1 MDNLRVTIDYEDE
14 NPWALDEDKALAVIH
29 QVVGAQKVLI
39 QGLKLSQVDRNVVI
53 DFRLVFPETNFN
65 KEKV

>member
-1 MDNLRVTIDYEDE
+1 MDNLRVTIGYEDE

-39 QGLKLSQVDRNVVI
+39 QGLSISQVDRGVII

-65 KEKV
+65 KEKD